1 MSKYLVLG
9 DGGHAEKVAGKCAP
23 DKSLYEWKFNKEV
36 DTKMKKRC
44 KDHGIDYYQTNPSSC
59 G

>member
-23 DKSLYEWKFNKEV
+23 DKSLHEWEFNQEV
-36 DTKMKKRC
+36 DTKMEKR
-44 KDHGIDYYQTNPSSC
+44 S
-59 G
+59 

>member
-23 DKSLYEWKFNKEV
+23 DKSLYEWKFNQEV
-36 DTKMKKRC
+36 DTKMKKDVR
-44 KDHGIDYYQTNPSSC
+44 IMV
-59 G
+59 